1 MFEKILVAN
10 RGEIAIR
17 AFRAGYELGAK
28 TVAVYPHEDRNS
40 IHRQKAA
47 EAYQIGEE
55 GHPVRAYL
63 DIDEIIRVA
72 KEAGVDAI
80 YPGYGFLSENP
91 ELARAAAREGIKF
104 IGPKAEVLELA
115 GNKVAALKAAKA
127 AGIPVLASSEPSD
140 DVDTLLAE
148 ADKIGFPIF
157 VKAVAGGGG
166 RGMRRVDK
174 REDLPEALGA
184 AMREAGTAF
193 GDPTVFLE
201 QAVLRPRHIEVQI
214 LADEHGNIVH
224 LFERD
229 CSLQRRHQKVVEIA
243 PAPNLDDEIRQALFR
258 DAVKFAKE
266 LGYQNAGT
274 VEFLVDTVGER
285 AGQHVFIEMN
295 PRIQVEHT
303 VTEEITDVDLVQAQM
318 RIAAGESLE
327 DLGIKQE
334 NLAVRGWALQSRITT
349 EDPAN
354 GFRPDVGTITV
365 YRSAGGSG
373 VRLDGGTIYTGAE
386 VSPHFDSMLVKLTC
400 RGRDYATAVARARRA
415 LAEFR
420 VRGVATNIPFIQN
433 VLSDPQFLAGDVA
446 TDFIDSRP
454 DLLTGNESQDRGTK
468 ALTYLAHVTVNQPH
482 GERVEGIDPRAKLP
496 QFPGDKHDEPERS
509 PFDGPSP
516 RRVVADGWRQKLLE
530 LGPEGFARAL
540 REQQAVGI
548 TDTTFRDAHQSLLA
562 TRVRTRDLLAAA
574 PAYAHNVPQ
583 LFSMEVWGGATY
595 DVSLRFLG
603 EDPWRRLELLRAEL
617 PNIPLQMLLRGRNT
631 VGYTPY
637 PTEVTDAFVQEAA
650 DAGIDIFRIFDALN
664 DVSQMTPAIKAV
676 QATGTAVAE
685 VALCYTGNLLDSNE
699 KLYTLDYYL
708 DLAQQIVDAGAHILA
723 IKDMAGLLRPE
734 AARRLVT
741 ALRERFDLPVHLHTH
756 DTSGGQLA
764 TLMAA
769 IDAGVDAVDVASAAM
784 AGTTS
789 QPSASALV
797 AALENTERD
806 SGLSLDAVA
815 SLEPYWEAVRAMYKP
830 FESGLPAPTGRVY
843 QHEIPGGQLSN
854 LRQQAIALGL
864 GDRFEDIEGMYASVN
879 AMLGNVV
886 KVTPSSKVVGDLALQ
901 LVGSGVSAADFEANP
916 QNYDIP
922 DSVIQFLSGELGNPP
937 GGWPEPF
944 RSKALQGRNVRPRV
958 EDLEPEDAAAL
969 QADSQTR
976 RSTLNR
982 LLFAGPTRDF
992 EKSVETYG
1000 DLSVLHTRDYLFG
1013 LSAGNEHV
1021 ISLGTGV
1028 RLLVK
1033 LISISEPD
1041 EKGQRTVVVS
1051 LNGQQRQVQVRD
1063 ESVESTVKT
1072 APKADPNN
1080 AGHVAA
1086 PFAGAVTVNV
1096 QVGDLVEAGQ
1106 SVATIEAM
1114 KMEAGITA
1122 GISGVVTQVTLDDTS
1137 QVQGGD
1143 LLVVI
1148 APQ

>member
-40 IHRQKAA
+40 VHRQKAA

-72 KEAGVDAI
+72 KEAGADAI

-91 ELARAAAREGIKF
+91 DLARAAAENGIKF
-104 IGPKAEVLELA
+104 IGPKAEILELA
-115 GNKVAALKAAKA
+115 GNKVAALKAARE

-140 DVDTLLAE
+140 DAEHLIAE

-193 GDPTVFLE
+193 GDSTVFLE

-214 LADEHGNIVH
+214 LADEQGNIVH
-224 LFERD
+224 LHERD

-243 PAPNLDDEIRQALFR
+243 PAPNLDESIRQALFR
-258 DAVKFAKE
+258 DAVKFAQA

-303 VTEEITDVDLVQAQM
+303 VTEEVTDIDLVQAQM
-318 RIAAGESLE
+318 RIASGESLA
-327 DLGIKQE
+327 DLGISQDSIE
-334 NLAVRGWALQSRITT
+334 VRGWALQSRITT

-400 RGRDYATAVARARRA
+400 RGRDYATAVSRARRA

-420 VRGVATNIPFIQN
+420 IRGVATNIPFVLN
-433 VLSDPQFLAGDVA
+433 VLNDPQFIAGDVA
-446 TDFIDSRP
+446 TNFIDSRP

-468 ALTYLAHVTVNQPH
+468 ALSYLAHVTVNKPN
-482 GERVEGIDPRAKLP
+482 GERIEGIDPRKKLP
-496 QFPGDKHDEPERS
+496 EFPGDKSSEPLRS
-509 PFDGPSP
+509 PFDGPSATAHP
-516 RRVVADGWRQKLLE
+516 ADGWRQKLLE
-530 LGPEGFARAL
+530 LGPEGFAKAL
-540 REQQAVGI
+540 RESKAVGI

-574 PAYAHNVPQ
+574 PAYAHTVPQ

-603 EDPWRRLELLRAEL
+603 EDPWKRLELLRAEL

-637 PTEVTDAFVQEAA
+637 PTEVTDAFVKEAA
-650 DAGIDIFRIFDALN
+650 AAGIDIFRIFDALN
-664 DVSQMTPAIKAV
+664 DVSQMAPAIKAV
-676 QATGTAVAE
+676 RETGTAVAE
-685 VALCYTGNLLDSNE
+685 VALCYTGNLLDANE

-708 DLAQQIVDAGAHILA
+708 DLAQQIVDAGAHIIA
-723 IKDMAGLLRPE
+723 IKDMAGLLRPQ
-734 AARRLVT
+734 AARTLVT

-756 DTSGGQLA
+756 DTSGGQMA

-789 QPSASALV
+789 QPSASALI
-797 AALENTERD
+797 AALEFTERD
-806 SGLSLDAVA
+806 PGLSVEAVA

-864 GDRFEDIEGMYASVN
+864 GERFEAIESMYASVN
-879 AMLGNVV
+879 DMLGNVV

-901 LVGSGVSAADFEANP
+901 LVGSGVAAAEFEANP

-944 RSKALQGRNVRPRV
+944 RTKALQGRNIKPRV
-958 EDLEPEDAAAL
+958 EELSEEDSAAL
-969 QADSQTR
+969 NSDSATIR
-976 RSTLNR
+976 ETLNR
-982 LLFAGPTRDF
+982 LLFAGPARDF
-992 EKSVETYG
+992 AKSVENYG

-1013 LSAGNEHV
+1013 LVPGVEHV

-1033 LISISEPD
+1033 LVSVSEPD
-1041 EKGQRTVVVS
+1041 EKGMRNVVVT
-1051 LNGQQRQVQVRD
+1051 LNGQSRQVKVRD

-1080 AGHVAA
+1080 SGHVAA

-1096 QVGDLVEAGQ
+1096 QPGDLVEAGQ

-1122 GISGVVTQVTLDDTS
+1122 NVSGVVAQVTLNGTS

-1143 LLVVI
+1143 LLLVI
-1148 APQ
+1148 EPK